1 MSETTKACPHCGEQI
16 LAVAV
21 KCKHCGSML
30 TGATVPGVAPA
41 AALNRQFIMRPAI
54 AIPAV
59 ILLALLSLTVAA
71 HWRDTYTLTG
81 NGFSSADVTR
91 LERNISIK
99 LAAQRWNVVD
109 VELMRQSPTELT
121 GFAKVRVPLLGIVT
135 KTCTVTMGE
144 DRETMWQC
152 K

>member
-1 MSETTKACPHCGEQI
+1 
-16 LAVAV
+16 
-21 KCKHCGSML
+21 
-30 TGATVPGVAPA
+30 
-41 AALNRQFIMRPAI
+41 MRPAI

-59 ILLALLSLTVAA
+59 IVLALLSLAVVGANWA
-71 HWRDTYTLTG
+71 HTHTLSG
-81 NGFSSADVTR
+81 NGFSNADVTR
-91 LERNISIK
+91 MERNISIK

-135 KTCTVTMGE
+135 KRCTVTMGE